1 MRLGKIMKVL
11 MVIIFSAGMFFVGCS
26 KSDLKNIDLK
36 SLKEET
42 IKKQEDFKKIQEKIK
57 KVKKKN

>member
-1 MRLGKIMKVL
+1 MKVL
-11 MVIIFSAGMFFVGCS
+11 MVFIFSAGMFIVGCS

-57 KVKKKN
+57 KVKKKI